1 MIGDSMK
8 KYIELI
14 FPIMTTVVLGVI
26 FRISLKGEIV
36 QVNAIEF
43 ILGNIFS
50 LVTTLMGFIITIITV
65 FVSFVKS
72 KIMKY
77 LKRNNKIRMLL
88 FYFIEPLIWGVL
100 VIIDIG
106 YLATKFNELNNMY
119 INQLLVALIFIS
131 LFMLTV
137 LRITLVLCKLL
148 FIIVEEPESIEE
160 KRKSVYK
167 VN

>member
-1 MIGDSMK
+1 MK

-14 FPIMTTVVLGVI
+14 FPMIIIIVLAII

-36 QVNAIEF
+36 QINAIEF
-43 ILGNIFS
+43 ILENVFS

-77 LKRNNKIRMLL
+77 LKKNNKIKTLL
-88 FYFIEPLIWGVL
+88 FYFIEPLIWGIL

-119 INQLLVALIFIS
+119 INQILVTLILAS
-131 LFMLTV
+131 LFVLTV

-160 KRKSVYK
+160 KRESVYK

>member
-1 MIGDSMK
+1 MK

-14 FPIMTTVVLGVI
+14 FPMIITIVLAII

-36 QVNAIEF
+36 QINAIEF
-43 ILGNIFS
+43 ILENVFS

-77 LKRNNKIRMLL
+77 LKKNNKIKTLL
-88 FYFIEPLIWGVL
+88 FYFTEPLIWGIL

-119 INQLLVALIFIS
+119 INQILVTVILAS
-131 LFMLTV
+131 LFVLTV

-160 KRKSVYK
+160 KRESVYK

>member
-1 MIGDSMK
+1 MK

-14 FPIMTTVVLGVI
+14 FPMIITIVLAII

-36 QVNAIEF
+36 QINAIEF
-43 ILGNIFS
+43 ILENVFS

-77 LKRNNKIRMLL
+77 LKKNNKIKTLL
-88 FYFIEPLIWGVL
+88 FYFIEPLIWGIL

-119 INQLLVALIFIS
+119 INQILVTLILVS
-131 LFMLTV
+131 LFVLTV

-160 KRKSVYK
+160 KIESVYK

>member
-1 MIGDSMK
+1 MK

-14 FPIMTTVVLGVI
+14 FPMMITVALAII
-26 FRISLKGEIV
+26 FRISLKGETI

-43 ILGNIFS
+43 ILENIFS

-72 KIMKY
+72 KIMRY
-77 LKRNNKIRMLL
+77 LKRNNKIKTLL
-88 FYFIEPLIWGVL
+88 FYFIEPLIWGIL
-100 VIIDIG
+100 VVIDIG

-119 INQLLVALIFIS
+119 INQLLIALILGS
-131 LFMLTV
+131 LFMLTI

-160 KRKSVYK
+160 KRETVYK

>member
-1 MIGDSMK
+1 MK

-14 FPIMTTVVLGVI
+14 FPMIITIVLAII

-36 QVNAIEF
+36 QINAIEF
-43 ILGNIFS
+43 ILENVFS

-77 LKRNNKIRMLL
+77 LKKNNKIKTLL
-88 FYFIEPLIWGVL
+88 FYFIEPLIWGIL

-106 YLATKFNELNNMY
+106 YLATKFNELNTMY
-119 INQLLVALIFIS
+119 INQILVTLILVS
-131 LFMLTV
+131 LFVLTV

-160 KRKSVYK
+160 KRESVYK

>member
-1 MIGDSMK
+1 MK

-14 FPIMTTVVLGVI
+14 FPMIITIVLAII

-36 QVNAIEF
+36 QINAIEF
-43 ILGNIFS
+43 ILENVFS

-77 LKRNNKIRMLL
+77 LKKNNKIKTLL
-88 FYFIEPLIWGVL
+88 FYFIEPLIWGIL

-119 INQLLVALIFIS
+119 INQILVTLILAS
-131 LFMLTV
+131 LFVLTV

-148 FIIVEEPESIEE
+148 FIIVEEPEKKKK
-160 KRKSVYK
+160 KRESVYK

>member
-1 MIGDSMK
+1 MK

-14 FPIMTTVVLGVI
+14 FPMMITVALAVI
-26 FRISLKGEIV
+26 FRISLKGETI

-43 ILGNIFS
+43 ILENIFS

-72 KIMKY
+72 KIMRY
-77 LKRNNKIRMLL
+77 LKRNNKIKTLL
-88 FYFIEPLIWGVL
+88 FYFIEPLIWGIL
-100 VIIDIG
+100 VVIDIG

-119 INQLLVALIFIS
+119 INQLLIALILVS

-137 LRITLVLCKLL
+137 LRITLVLCRLL
-148 FIIVEEPESIEE
+148 FIIVEDPESIEE
-160 KRKSVYK
+160 KRETVYK

>member
-1 MIGDSMK
+1 MK

-14 FPIMTTVVLGVI
+14 FPMIITIVLAII

-36 QVNAIEF
+36 QINAIEF
-43 ILGNIFS
+43 ILENVFS

-77 LKRNNKIRMLL
+77 LKKNNKIKTLL
-88 FYFIEPLIWGVL
+88 FYFIEPLIWGIL

-119 INQLLVALIFIS
+119 INQILVTLILAS
-131 LFMLTV
+131 LFVLTV
-137 LRITLVLCKLL
+137 LRITLVLCKSL

-160 KRKSVYK
+160 KRESVYK

>member
-1 MIGDSMK
+1 MK

-14 FPIMTTVVLGVI
+14 FPMIITIVLAII

-36 QVNAIEF
+36 QINAIEF
-43 ILGNIFS
+43 ILENVFS

-77 LKRNNKIRMLL
+77 LKKNNKKKTLL
-88 FYFIEPLIWGVL
+88 FYFTEPLIWGIL

-119 INQLLVALIFIS
+119 INQILVTLILAS
-131 LFMLTV
+131 LFVLTV

-160 KRKSVYK
+160 KRESVYK

>member
-1 MIGDSMK
+1 MK

-14 FPIMTTVVLGVI
+14 FPMIITIVLAII

-36 QVNAIEF
+36 QINAIEF
-43 ILGNIFS
+43 ILENVFS

-77 LKRNNKIRMLL
+77 LKKNNKIKTLL
-88 FYFIEPLIWGVL
+88 FYFTEPLIWGIL

-119 INQLLVALIFIS
+119 INQILVTLILVS
-131 LFMLTV
+131 LFVLTV

-160 KRKSVYK
+160 KRESVYK

>member
-1 MIGDSMK
+1 MK

-14 FPIMTTVVLGVI
+14 FPMIITIVLAII

-36 QVNAIEF
+36 QINAIEF
-43 ILGNIFS
+43 ILENVFS

-77 LKRNNKIRMLL
+77 LKKNNKIKTLL
-88 FYFIEPLIWGVL
+88 FYFIEPLIWGIL

-119 INQLLVALIFIS
+119 INQILVTLILVS
-131 LFMLTV
+131 LFVLTV

-160 KRKSVYK
+160 KRESVYK

>member
-1 MIGDSMK
+1 MK

-14 FPIMTTVVLGVI
+14 FPMIITIVLAII

-36 QVNAIEF
+36 QINAIEF
-43 ILGNIFS
+43 ILENVFS

-77 LKRNNKIRMLL
+77 LKKNNKIKTLL
-88 FYFIEPLIWGVL
+88 FYFIEPLIWGIL
-100 VIIDIG
+100 VMIDIG

-119 INQLLVALIFIS
+119 INQILVTLILVS
-131 LFMLTV
+131 LFVLTV

-160 KRKSVYK
+160 KRESVYK

>member
-1 MIGDSMK
+1 MK

-14 FPIMTTVVLGVI
+14 FPMIITIVLAII

-36 QVNAIEF
+36 QINAIEF
-43 ILGNIFS
+43 ILENVFS

-65 FVSFVKS
+65 FVSFVRS

-77 LKRNNKIRMLL
+77 LKKNNKIKTLL
-88 FYFIEPLIWGVL
+88 FYFIEPLIWGIL

-119 INQLLVALIFIS
+119 INQILVTLILVS
-131 LFMLTV
+131 LFVLTV

-160 KRKSVYK
+160 KRESVYK

>member
-1 MIGDSMK
+1 MK

-14 FPIMTTVVLGVI
+14 FPMIITIVLAII

-36 QVNAIEF
+36 QINAIEF
-43 ILGNIFS
+43 ILENVFS

-77 LKRNNKIRMLL
+77 LKKNNKIKTLL
-88 FYFIEPLIWGVL
+88 FYFTEPLIWGIL

-119 INQLLVALIFIS
+119 INQILVTLILAS
-131 LFMLTV
+131 LFVLTV

-160 KRKSVYK
+160 KRESVYK

>member
-1 MIGDSMK
+1 MK

-14 FPIMTTVVLGVI
+14 FPMIITIVLAII

-36 QVNAIEF
+36 QINAIEF
-43 ILGNIFS
+43 ILENVFC

-77 LKRNNKIRMLL
+77 LKKNNKIKTLL
-88 FYFIEPLIWGVL
+88 FYFIEPLIWGIL

-119 INQLLVALIFIS
+119 INQILVTLILVS
-131 LFMLTV
+131 LFVLTV

-160 KRKSVYK
+160 KRESVYK

>member
-1 MIGDSMK
+1 MK

-14 FPIMTTVVLGVI
+14 FPMIITIVLAII

-36 QVNAIEF
+36 QINAIEF
-43 ILGNIFS
+43 ILENVFS

-77 LKRNNKIRMLL
+77 LKKNNKIKKLL
-88 FYFIEPLIWGVL
+88 FYFIEPLIWGIL

-106 YLATKFNELNNMY
+106 YLSTKFNELNNMY
-119 INQLLVALIFIS
+119 INQILVTLILVS
-131 LFMLTV
+131 LFVLTV

-160 KRKSVYK
+160 KRESVYK

>member
-1 MIGDSMK
+1 MK

-14 FPIMTTVVLGVI
+14 FPMIITIVLAII

-36 QVNAIEF
+36 QINAIEF
-43 ILGNIFS
+43 ILENVFS

-77 LKRNNKIRMLL
+77 LKKNNKIKTLL
-88 FYFIEPLIWGVL
+88 FYFIEPLIWGIL

-119 INQLLVALIFIS
+119 INQILVTLILAS
-131 LFMLTV
+131 LFVLTV

-160 KRKSVYK
+160 KRESVYK

>member
-1 MIGDSMK
+1 MK

-14 FPIMTTVVLGVI
+14 FPMIITIVLAII

-36 QVNAIEF
+36 QINAIEF
-43 ILGNIFS
+43 ILENVFS

-77 LKRNNKIRMLL
+77 LKKNNKIKTLL
-88 FYFIEPLIWGVL
+88 FYFIEPLIWGIL

-119 INQLLVALIFIS
+119 INQILVTLILVS
-131 LFMLTV
+131 LFVLTV

-148 FIIVEEPESIEE
+148 FIIVEEPESIGI
-160 KRKSVYK
+160 
-167 VN
+167 

>member
-1 MIGDSMK
+1 MK

-14 FPIMTTVVLGVI
+14 FPMIITIVLAII

-36 QVNAIEF
+36 QINAIEF
-43 ILGNIFS
+43 ILENVFS

-77 LKRNNKIRMLL
+77 LKKNNKIKTLL
-88 FYFIEPLIWGVL
+88 FYFIEPLIWGIS

-119 INQLLVALIFIS
+119 INQILVTLILAS
-131 LFMLTV
+131 LFVLTV

-148 FIIVEEPESIEE
+148 FIIAEEPESIEE
-160 KRKSVYK
+160 KRESVYK

>member
-1 MIGDSMK
+1 MK

-14 FPIMTTVVLGVI
+14 FAMIITIVLAII

-36 QVNAIEF
+36 QINAIDF
-43 ILGNIFS
+43 ILENVFS

-77 LKRNNKIRMLL
+77 LKKNNKIKTLL
-88 FYFIEPLIWGVL
+88 FYFIEPLIWGIL

-119 INQLLVALIFIS
+119 INQILVTLILVS
-131 LFMLTV
+131 LFVLTV

-160 KRKSVYK
+160 KRESVYK

>member
-1 MIGDSMK
+1 MK

-14 FPIMTTVVLGVI
+14 FLMIITIVLAII

-36 QVNAIEF
+36 QINAIEF
-43 ILGNIFS
+43 ILENVFS

-77 LKRNNKIRMLL
+77 LKKNNKIKTLL
-88 FYFIEPLIWGVL
+88 FYFIEPLIWGIL

-119 INQLLVALIFIS
+119 INQILVTLILVS
-131 LFMLTV
+131 LFVLTV

-160 KRKSVYK
+160 KRESVYK

>member
-1 MIGDSMK
+1 MK

-14 FPIMTTVVLGVI
+14 FPMIITIVLAII

-36 QVNAIEF
+36 QINAIEF
-43 ILGNIFS
+43 ILENVFS

-77 LKRNNKIRMLL
+77 LKKKNKIKTLL
-88 FYFIEPLIWGVL
+88 FYFIETLIWGIL

-119 INQLLVALIFIS
+119 INQILVTLILAS
-131 LFMLTV
+131 LFVLTV

-160 KRKSVYK
+160 KRESVYK

>member
-1 MIGDSMK
+1 MK

-14 FPIMTTVVLGVI
+14 FPMIITIVLAII

-36 QVNAIEF
+36 QINAIEF
-43 ILGNIFS
+43 ILENVFS

-77 LKRNNKIRMLL
+77 LKKNNKIKTLL
-88 FYFIEPLIWGVL
+88 FYFIEPLIWGIL

-119 INQLLVALIFIS
+119 INQILVTLILAS
-131 LFMLTV
+131 LFVLTV

-148 FIIVEEPESIEE
+148 FIIAEEPESIEE
-160 KRKSVYK
+160 KRESVYK